1 MSKKLT
7 LLSAVLAGA
16 FVIGGSAQAAPLV
29 LEGNFV
35 KVGVNDFGTFGSGGS
50 VSPGILHDPSG
61 TGAFGINDYLTPG
74 TPHDGFG
81 IKSTETGFIQNDN
94 SFGDGGFGTA
104 APTLLVGPA
113 ALGYANAATWSGGN
127 SNLTITNSYFFN
139 ANDERV
145 LVNTTIT
152 AVTGLTNLKFVRSED
167 PDPDVNAH
175 GTFVTKNQRGNT
187 LFAPSDFIGSAGDVS
202 GLFLGFLN
210 NSGSTY
216 AHNTLIS
223 GSCCSTQDPDDVLA
237 GGGATFPGAPDV
249 GDFGLNMAWLIGDL
263 AAGDSATISYY
274 YVFGDNIDTGGGDKV
289 PEPGMLSLLGLA
301 LAGTAVAR
309 RRKTS

>member
-1 MSKKLT
+1 MSKKLS

-16 FVIGGSAQAAPLV
+16 FVMAGSAQAAPLT
-29 LEGNFV
+29 LAGNYV
-35 KVGVNDFGTFGSGGS
+35 KVGVNDVGTFGSGGAT
-50 VSPGILHDPSG
+50 SPGILHDPTG
-61 TGAFGINDYLTPG
+61 TGTFGINDYLTPG

-81 IKSTETGFIQNDN
+81 VKSNETGFIQNDN

-249 GDFGLNMAWLIGDL
+249 GDYGLNMAWLIGDL

-309 RRKTS
+309 RRKTA

>member
-1 MSKKLT
+1 MSKKLS

-16 FVIGGSAQAAPLV
+16 FVMAGSAQAAPLT

-35 KVGVNDFGTFGSGGS
+35 KVGVNDYGTFGSGGAT
-50 VSPGILHDPSG
+50 SPGILHDPTG
-61 TGAFGINDYLTPG
+61 TGTFGINDYLTPG

-81 IKSTETGFIQNDN
+81 VKSNETGFIQNDN

-249 GDFGLNMAWLIGDL
+249 GDYGLNMAWLIGDL

-309 RRKTS
+309 RRKTA

>member
-1 MSKKLT
+1 MSKKLS

-16 FVIGGSAQAAPLV
+16 FVMAGSAQAAPLT

-35 KVGVNDFGTFGSGGS
+35 KVGVNDYGTFGSGGAT
-50 VSPGILHDPSG
+50 SPGILHDPTG
-61 TGAFGINDYLTPG
+61 TGTFGINDYLTPG

-81 IKSTETGFIQNDN
+81 VKSNETGFIQNDN

-139 ANDERV
+139 ANDARV

-249 GDFGLNMAWLIGDL
+249 GDYGLNMAWLIGDL

-309 RRKTS
+309 RRKTA

>member
-309 RRKTS
+309 RRKTA